1 MNGNLTLVKQ
11 PEVTS
16 GGVMQSRWM
25 SFVEATVNILVGYGI
40 AVSTQILVFP
50 IFGLQSTLTENLKIG
65 AVFTAV
71 SIVRSFALR
80 RLFEKIR
87 PQVQV

>member
-1 MNGNLTLVKQ
+1 
-11 PEVTS
+11 
-16 GGVMQSRWM
+16 MQSRWM
-25 SFVEATVNILVGYGI
+25 SFVETLTNILVGYGI

-87 PQVQV
+87 PQV

>member
-1 MNGNLTLVKQ
+1 
-11 PEVTS
+11 
-16 GGVMQSRWM
+16 MQSRWM
-25 SFVEATVNILVGYGI
+25 SFVEALTNILVGYGI

-87 PQVQV
+87 PQV

>member
-1 MNGNLTLVKQ
+1 
-11 PEVTS
+11 
-16 GGVMQSRWM
+16 MQSRWM
-25 SFVEATVNILVGYGI
+25 SFVEAFTNILVGYGI

-65 AVFTAV
+65 AVFTAA

-87 PQVQV
+87 PQV

>member
-1 MNGNLTLVKQ
+1 
-11 PEVTS
+11 
-16 GGVMQSRWM
+16 MQSRWM
-25 SFVEATVNILVGYGI
+25 SLVEAVANILVGYGI

-50 IFGLQSTLTENLKIG
+50 LFGLQSSLEQNLKIG
-65 AVFTAV
+65 AVFTLM